1 MVLVWLS
8 KTIFPNSNSTY
19 YKGLSLIIFVFV
31 NEKGV
36 PDDGQV
42 GQDHSATWNGL
53 HSWALH
59 VTIPVPVFRTDR
71 WLMIAKFVLQLQP
84 IHPVRSSLR
93 LTALSIFHR
102 ARLSGLFLF
111 TETKPRPR
119 FNGSGSRTVQSS
131 RTSYQGLKIE
141 SVHRYASYY
150 ALDDLNSVQSTLGHA
165 LKFGNK
171 L

>member
-1 MVLVWLS
+1 MLVWLS

-19 YKGLSLIIFVFV
+19 YKGLSLHHLCLRKWERGSRWWPSRSRSFSNVKWIIFIST
-31 NEKGV
+31 
-36 PDDGQV
+36 D
-42 GQDHSATWNGL
+42 T
-53 HSWALH
+53 
-59 VTIPVPVFRTDR
+59 VTSPVPVFRTDR
-71 WLMIAKFVLQLQP
+71 WLMIARFVLQLQP

-150 ALDDLNSVQSTLGHA
+150 ALDDLNSVQSTLGPA